1 MKLIRTILLAAA
13 ALLAL
18 PTQAQQVASVKTG
31 NCLALS
37 AGTVVSE
44 PCVPGKASQLSVLV
58 PVVVNGTT
66 VYQWTL
72 GKQYVYTGPAQP
84 AGAQTKHY
92 LLAAP
97 TAGSGNEYLFQAYKE
112 TPTSAS
118 FQLESRA
125 VPGRC
130 VNTEQD
136 SLTAGAKVEVWAC
149 SGAGSRELVRRHYV
163 WPSGVQATRPGY
175 PIVNATTLGKSTGQ
189 KATVGAP
196 CDCDGG
202 TYNAPGVTC
211 QVAGTNMAAVC
222 RDSAGIRLSWLQPP
236 ITTART
242 TGATITVATAA
253 SISGTAKEG
262 VALTGTPAT
271 FTNFTGTVVNQWLC
285 SGTPISGATGTT
297 WTPGTANVGC
307 TPAFRSTADTVVS
320 TATLGTTVAA
330 ADVIVTPP
338 PTTTAGAVDPASITM
353 GPVVTAKTSN
363 YPNTVIGQYRVIN
376 NVWGGQMGTGWSQQV
391 GIKGLQSDGTVAF
404 RLKGTWPN
412 STNKD
417 VVAFPQVAFGLSASF
432 PSTGGGLPKAIS
444 EIVSVKTQI
453 TSIAGSC
460 SGLGHVS
467 YDNWLGVSTANL
479 ATANRRVEIMMPV
492 INCAGYGFPAPWEPA
507 GAGRTSA
514 NQGSGRNPSIRVER
528 ATIGG
533 RQYDVYHGLPNARVC
548 TTTNGVTTC
557 TNNKP
562 SWYTGPAPTAAWT
575 LPWHFVVFVPMEKYG
590 FGAHTIEWKPIY
602 DYIVAK
608 GWADPSWLAV
618 DVELGYEPVPNP
630 SSVFDYTVS
639 GFKVTVQ

>member
-1 MKLIRTILLAAA
+1 MKLICTILLAAA

-44 PCVPGKASQLSVLV
+44 PCVPSKSAQLSVLV

-72 GKQYVYTGPAQP
+72 GKQYVYAGPAQTV
-84 AGAQTKHY
+84 GSQTKYY
-92 LLAAP
+92 LLASP
-97 TAGSGNEYLFQAYKE
+97 TAGVGNEYLFEAFKE

-118 FQLESRA
+118 FQLESKN

-136 SLTAGAKVEVWAC
+136 STTSGAKLELWTC
-149 SGAGSRELVRRHYV
+149 SGAGSRELVRKHYV

-175 PIVNATTLGKSTGQ
+175 PIVNANTLGKSTGQ

-202 TYNAPGVTC
+202 TYTAPGVTC
-211 QVAGTNMAAVC
+211 QVAGTTMAAVC
-222 RDSAGIRLSWLQPP
+222 RDAAGIRLSWLQPP
-236 ITTART
+236 IMTART
-242 TGATITVATAA
+242 TGAAITVATAA

-262 VALTGTPAT
+262 LTLTGTPAT
-271 FTNFTGTVVNQWLC
+271 FANFTGTVVNQWLC
-285 SGTPISGATGTT
+285 SGAPITGATGTT
-297 WTPGTANVGC
+297 WTPGAANVGC
-307 TPAFRSTADTVVS
+307 APAFRSTADTVVS

-330 ADVIVTPP
+330 ADVVVTP

-353 GPVVTAKTSN
+353 GPVLTAKTSA
-363 YPNTVIGQYRVIN
+363 YPNTVVGQYRSIN
-376 NVWGGQMGTGWSQQV
+376 NVWGGQYGTGWSQSV
-391 GIKGLQSDGTVAF
+391 GIKGLQSDGTVAV
-404 RLKGTWPN
+404 RLKGSWPN

-417 VVAFPQVAFGLSASF
+417 VVSFPEVSYGISASF
-432 PSTGGGLPKAIS
+432 PSTGGGLPKAVS
-444 EIVSVKTQI
+444 DIVSVKTQI
-453 TSIAGSC
+453 TSIVGSC
-460 SGLGHVS
+460 SGLGHIS

-479 ATANRRVEIMMPV
+479 VTASRRVEIMLPV
-492 INCAGYGFPAPWEPA
+492 INCDGYGFPAPWEPA
-507 GAGRTSA
+507 GAGRTTA
-514 NQGSGRNPSIRVER
+514 NQGSGRNPGIRVER

-533 RQYDVYHGLPNARVC
+533 RQYDVYHGIPNSRVG
-548 TTTNGVTTC
+548 TTN
-557 TNNKP
+557 NRP
-562 SWYTGPAPTAAWT
+562 SWYTTGPDPTNAWT
-575 LPWHFVVFVPMEKYG
+575 LPWHFVVFVPMQKLG
-590 FGAHTIEWKPIY
+590 FGAHTVEWKPIY
-602 DYIVAK
+602 DYIVSK
-608 GWADPSWLAV
+608 GWADPSWYAT

-630 SSVFDYTVS
+630 SSVFDYTIS